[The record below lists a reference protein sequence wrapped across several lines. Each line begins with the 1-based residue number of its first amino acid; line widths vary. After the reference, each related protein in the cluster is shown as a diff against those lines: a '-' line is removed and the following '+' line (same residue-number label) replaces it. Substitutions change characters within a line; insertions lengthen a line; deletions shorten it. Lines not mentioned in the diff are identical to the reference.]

1 MTPHLHNDNDRRGPI
16 HRSFGLFVSIGVS
29 LLTTMVPAAAPAQD
43 ARGPVKSVE
52 VVILS
57 TMLTDR
63 SGVGEWGFSALVETD
78 GRRILFDTGARP
90 ETVLQNAR
98 ELKIDLSGVTDVI
111 LSHHHGDHVGGLV
124 TLRRELAK
132 KNPVALKRAYVG
144 AGIFLSRPGPDG
156 RETNEALR
164 SRRSSRRWAGRSWS
178 SSGRPSYSRG
188 PG

>member
-1 MTPHLHNDNDRRGPI
+1 
-16 HRSFGLFVSIGVS
+16 
-29 LLTTMVPAAAPAQD
+29 
-43 ARGPVKSVE
+43 
-52 VVILS
+52 
-57 TMLTDR
+57 MLTDR

-98 ELKIDLSGVTDVI
+98 ELKIDLSDVTDVI

-144 AGIFLSRPGPDG
+144 AGIFLRNVPETTSLFSRNMLSSPPLGAKQGGGQHG
-156 RETNEALR
+156 RLCTGNRTEDEAAL
-164 SRRSSRRWAGRSWS
+164 
-178 SSGRPSYSRG
+178 
-188 PG
+188 